1 MRLRTHSRL
10 FLYCRLVLT
19 PLLLAVALGA
29 SADRAT
35 PPPKAQLPLQ
45 ELRTFTD
52 IFDHIRRNYVEEV
65 DDKTL
70 LDNAIRGMLSG
81 LDPHSAYLDAESFGD
96 LRVNTSGEFGGLGLE
111 VGMEDGLVRVIS
123 PIDDTPAKRAGIES
137 GDVIIKLNER
147 SVKGMSLG
155 EAIELMRGPRGSD
168 VTLTIVREGA
178 GNPFDVVVTRD
189 VIKVASVRSEL
200 LEPAYGYLRISQFQ
214 TQTGA
219 ETATAIRRLQEG
231 DKPLKGL
238 IVDLRDN
245 PGGILQSSVEVVD
258 SLLNNG
264 MIVYTQGRVD
274 DSRFEFH
281 AKPGDLSNG
290 SPVVVLINSGSAS
303 ASEIVAGALQD
314 HKRAIIMGTDSFGKG
329 SVQTVLPI
337 SDQKAIKLTTALY
350 FTPSGRS
357 IQATGI
363 QPDIVVDRAKVQKI
377 SRSGAVKE
385 ADLNGHLRN
394 GNANPQQP
402 ELGTTGSS
410 RELQTR
416 DNQLYEA
423 LSLLKGLNIMADH
436 RRAVRT
442 DAHIAVSTIR

>member
-1 MRLRTHSRL
+1 MSLRTYSRVSL
-10 FLYCRLVLT
+10 RCRWALT
-19 PLLLAVALGA
+19 PLLLAITLSAGA
-29 SADRAT
+29 DTR
-35 PPPKAQLPLQ
+35 KAPEGQLPLQ

-52 IFDHIRRNYVEEV
+52 IFDHIRRNYVEEI

-70 LDNAIRGMLSG
+70 LENAIKGMLSG

-96 LRVNTSGEFGGLGLE
+96 LRIHTSGEFGGLGLE

-137 GDVIIKLNER
+137 GDIIIKLNER
-147 SVKGMSLG
+147 NVKGMSLG
-155 EAIELMRGPRGSD
+155 EAIELMRGPSGSN
-168 VTLTIVREGA
+168 VTLTIVREGTN
-178 GNPFDVVVTRD
+178 NPFDVVVTRD
-189 VIKVASVRSEL
+189 VIKVASVKSEL
-200 LEPAYGYLRISQFQ
+200 LEPAYGYLRIAQFQ
-214 TQTGA
+214 SQTGE
-219 ETATAIRRLQEG
+219 ETARAIRRLQAG
-231 DKPLKGL
+231 NIPLKGL

-264 MIVYTQGRVD
+264 MIVYTQGRVE

-281 AKPGDLSNG
+281 AKPGDVSNG
-290 SPVVVLINSGSAS
+290 SPIVVLINSGSAS

-314 HKRAIIMGTDSFGKG
+314 HKRAIIMGTESFGKG

-337 SDQKAIKLTTALY
+337 SEQKAIKLTTALY
-350 FTPSGRS
+350 FTPNGRS

-363 QPDIVVDRAKVQKI
+363 HPDIVVDRAKMEKI
-377 SRSGAVKE
+377 TRNGNVTE

-394 GNANPQQP
+394 GNGNTRNA
-402 ELGTTGSS
+402 TGKATPNG
-410 RELQTR
+410 ELQMR

-423 LSLLKGLNIMADH
+423 LSLLKGINIMAEH
-436 RRAVRT
+436 KKAN
-442 DAHIAVSTIR
+442 ASASHLAAATIQ